1 MTLSRSIL
9 NSPILL
15 LIVTLLAG
23 FVSAC
28 GNNNPQSAAPDA
40 PSASKSSAS
49 SNKGKRVTET
59 EHKLFEQKYTEHCIK
74 AQSPGADSQMEGGQT
89 VIQQCE
95 CIARTLSA
103 RLSKADAVHFI
114 EKNEFPFD
122 LVMMTESASNT
133 CYSEHH

>member
-1 MTLSRSIL
+1 MTQFRSIL
-9 NSPILL
+9 KSPSYLFAAVFI
-15 LIVTLLAG
+15 AG
-23 FVSAC
+23 FVVAC
-28 GNNNPQSAAPDA
+28 GSNNPQSAAPA
-40 PSASKSSAS
+40 ASSASKSTAS
-49 SNKGKRVTET
+49 SNNGKRVSET
-59 EHKLFEQKYTEHCIK
+59 EHKLFEQKYTERCIK
-74 AQSPGADSQMEGGQT
+74 AQSPGEDSQMEGGQA